1 MIAKTNSASVLGID
15 AHPVDVE
22 VDVSIGLS
30 TFNIVGLPDGTI
42 KESRDRVTAAVTNS
56 GFNFPVR
63 RIVVN
68 LAPAALRKIGSGFD
82 PIALALL
89 GAIRYF
95 PEQVLEKVMV
105 VAELSLDGAIRPIQG
120 ILPVAARDH
129 GFEQLILPKT
139 NEAEAAVVEEV
150 GRVHV
155 SNLDKVVRYLQGQEE
170 IQPTAYNSRR
180 LFEERKVFRED
191 FQDVKG
197 QEHVKRALEVTA
209 AGAHNLLMLG
219 PPGSGKTMLARRLG
233 TILPQLSFEE
243 ALECTKIHSIAG
255 LLNDSTPLIV
265 HRPFRFPHHM
275 IS

>member
-82 PIALALL
+82 LPIALALL
-89 GAIRYF
+89 GALRYF

-105 VAELSLDGAIRPIQG
+105 VGEL
-120 ILPVAARDH
+120 
-129 GFEQLILPKT
+129 
-139 NEAEAAVVEEV
+139 
-150 GRVHV
+150 
-155 SNLDKVVRYLQGQEE
+155 
-170 IQPTAYNSRR
+170 
-180 LFEERKVFRED
+180 
-191 FQDVKG
+191 
-197 QEHVKRALEVTA
+197 
-209 AGAHNLLMLG
+209 
-219 PPGSGKTMLARRLG
+219 
-233 TILPQLSFEE
+233 
-243 ALECTKIHSIAG
+243 
-255 LLNDSTPLIV
+255 
-265 HRPFRFPHHM
+265 
-275 IS
+275 

>member
-1 MIAKTNSASVLGID
+1 M
-15 AHPVDVE
+15 DVE

-82 PIALALL
+82 LPIALALL
-89 GAIRYF
+89 GALRYF

-105 VAELSLDGAIRPIQG
+105 VGELSLDGAIRPIRG
-120 ILPVAARDH
+120 ILPVAVAARDH
-129 GFEQLILPKT
+129 GFEQLILPKA

-150 GRVHV
+150 RRVPV
-155 SNLDKVVRYLQGQEE
+155 STLDEVVRYLQGQEE
-170 IQPTAYNSRR
+170 IQPTAYNPRR

-219 PPGSGKTMLARRLG
+219 PPGSGKTMLAMRL
-233 TILPQLSFEE
+233 
-243 ALECTKIHSIAG
+243 
-255 LLNDSTPLIV
+255 
-265 HRPFRFPHHM
+265 
-275 IS
+275 

>member
-82 PIALALL
+82 LPIALALL
-89 GAIRYF
+89 GAPRYF

-105 VAELSLDGAIRPIQG
+105 SVNFHSMGRSDRIGASSRSRLRQG
-120 ILPVAARDH
+120 IMVL
-129 GFEQLILPKT
+129 
-139 NEAEAAVVEEV
+139 
-150 GRVHV
+150 
-155 SNLDKVVRYLQGQEE
+155 
-170 IQPTAYNSRR
+170 NS
-180 LFEERKVFRED
+180 
-191 FQDVKG
+191 
-197 QEHVKRALEVTA
+197 
-209 AGAHNLLMLG
+209 
-219 PPGSGKTMLARRLG
+219 
-233 TILPQLSFEE
+233 
-243 ALECTKIHSIAG
+243 
-255 LLNDSTPLIV
+255 
-265 HRPFRFPHHM
+265 
-275 IS
+275 